1 MTKVHITTSSLLS
14 VAGALQ
20 QYSSRMKGTAGSMD
34 NRVHSMESWT
44 DPRAQQF
51 VEQATT
57 ILKGLRL
64 NMENFSRMA
73 EFLRKYA
80 AKQEELD
87 RIMKNKINN
96 IR

>member
-1 MTKVHITTSSLLS
+1 MANVHITTSSLLS

-20 QYSSRMKGTAGSMD
+20 QYSSRMKEIASSMN

-51 VEQATT
+51 IEQSTM
-57 ILKGLRL
+57 ILNGLRL
-64 NMENFSRMA
+64 NMENFSHMS
-73 EFLRKYA
+73 EYLRKYA
-80 AKQEELD
+80 NRQEEID

-96 IR
+96 IH

>member
-1 MTKVHITTSSLLS
+1 MAKVHITTSSLLS

-20 QYSSRMKGTAGSMD
+20 QYSSRMKEIASSMD
-34 NRVHSMESWT
+34 NRVHSMESWSDT
-44 DPRAQQF
+44 RAQQF
-51 VEQATT
+51 VGQATM

-64 NMENFSRMA
+64 NMENFSRMS

-80 AKQEELD
+80 ARQEELD